1 MVTNACRDVVH
12 VESMGRPA
20 VDAELVA
27 RATYV
32 RELRTKL
39 DPAAFERSSSRVLLI
54 PFYVAAITIAT
65 IAIARGWVP
74 WFVVPLV
81 SLGIG
86 FCFAGIT
93 FVTHEML
100 HGGIVGGRRL
110 QHVLGWIGFV
120 PFVLSPRLWVA
131 WHNNA
136 HHGKTNLPDDPDSY
150 PTLDAYRARRGARFA
165 VDSFSLGAKRW
176 RGVLSLILG
185 FTVQS
190 ANQLVSARREGFL
203 DESQHRRAYA
213 ESLAALAVWTTVL
226 IAVGFVPF
234 LFVFVLPLL
243 VANVCVMM
251 FILTNHS
258 LSPRVEIN
266 DPLASGLTVTTS
278 RLVEWVTLGF
288 GYHVEHHL
296 FPAMSSRHAPAVRAL
311 VLERW
316 PERYQSMPLTHALR
330 ELHRTARVYK
340 DATTLLDPKTGGEFE
355 TLAPR
360 LSAGGTCR

>member
-1 MVTNACRDVVH
+1 
-12 VESMGRPA
+12 MGA
-20 VDAELVA
+20 DLVS
-27 RATYV
+27 RAAYV
-32 RELRTKL
+32 RDLRTKL
-39 DPAAFERSSSRVLLI
+39 APDAFERSPSRVLLI
-54 PFYVAAITIAT
+54 PIYIGVITVATL
-65 IAIARGWVP
+65 AIANGWVP

-81 SLGIG
+81 SLLIG
-86 FCFAGIT
+86 FSFAGIT

-100 HGGIVGGRRL
+100 HGGIVRGRRL

-150 PTLDAYRARRGARFA
+150 PMLDAYHSKRGARFA
-165 VDSFSLGAKRW
+165 VDAFSLGAKRW

-190 ANQLVSARREGFL
+190 ANQLFSARREGFL
-203 DESQHRRAYA
+203 DEKQHRRAYA
-213 ESLAALAVWTTVL
+213 ESLLSLSVWAVVL
-226 IAVGFVPF
+226 IAVGVVPF

-258 LSPRVEIN
+258 LSPRVDIN
-266 DPLASGLTVTTS
+266 DPLANSLTVTTS
-278 RLVEWVTLGF
+278 RLVEWLTLGF

-311 VLERW
+311 LLERW
-316 PERYQSMPLTHALR
+316 SDRYQSMPLTHALLQ
-330 ELHRTARVYK
+330 LHRTARVYK
-340 DATTLLDPKTGGEFE
+340 DATTLHDPKTGGDFA